1 MADNGVD
8 YYSKSPINVEQAS
21 IDVPEGYM
29 PVGVGPI
36 SNTSSRVNPT
46 NEEQVWFVNYVPVEV
61 EPVYN
66 EENMYYDYS
75 DFGTPLIYDK
85 EDMNYSYSD
94 YSMPLESEEQ
104 VMILK

>member
-1 MADNGVD
+1 
-8 YYSKSPINVEQAS
+8 
-21 IDVPEGYM
+21 
-29 PVGVGPI
+29 
-36 SNTSSRVNPT
+36 
-46 NEEQVWFVNYVPVEV
+46 
-61 EPVYN
+61 
-66 EENMYYDYS
+66 MYYDYS